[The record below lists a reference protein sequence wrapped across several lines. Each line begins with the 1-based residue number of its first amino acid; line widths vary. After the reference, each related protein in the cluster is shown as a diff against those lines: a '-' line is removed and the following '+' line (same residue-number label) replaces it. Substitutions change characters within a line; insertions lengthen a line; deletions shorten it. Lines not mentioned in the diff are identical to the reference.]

1 LRTQEREWTE
11 AQIAAQ
17 FQSKTKTSVIAN
29 CLEIL
34 EELGLIL
41 CNKQS
46 EMKRYYAAEFK
57 QKS

>member
-1 LRTQEREWTE
+1 MRTHEREWTE

-17 FQSKTKTSVIAN
+17 FQSKTKTGVIAN

-41 CNKQS
+41 CNKES
-46 EMKRYYAAEFK
+46 ESKRYYAAEFQ